1 MSKSASKITPCLW
14 FDGTAEEAANFYASI
29 LPDSHVDAVHRAP
42 NDYPSGKAGDVLLVE
57 FKLMGQQFT
66 GLNGGPLFKFNEA
79 VSFQIS
85 VETQAEVDRLSD
97 ALSAAPEAEQC
108 GWVKDRYGLSW
119 QIVPRQLTRLI
130 TDADPLRAKR
140 AFDAM
145 MQMKRIDI
153 AAIERAADGLLKS
166 A

>member
-1 MSKSASKITPCLW
+1 MSKITPCLW

-29 LPDSHVDAVHRAP
+29 LPDSHVDAVHCAP
-42 NDYPSGKAGDVLLVE
+42 TDYPSGKAGDVLMVE
-57 FKLMGQQFT
+57 FTLMGQPFT

-79 VSFQIS
+79 VSFQIPAD
-85 VETQAEVDRLSD
+85 TQAEVDRLGD
-97 ALSAAPEAEQC
+97 ALSAVPEAEQC

-130 TDADPLRAKR
+130 TDADPARAKR
-140 AFDAM
+140 AFEAM
-145 MQMKRIDI
+145 MRMKRIDI
-153 AAIERAADGLLKS
+153 AALERAADGLLKS